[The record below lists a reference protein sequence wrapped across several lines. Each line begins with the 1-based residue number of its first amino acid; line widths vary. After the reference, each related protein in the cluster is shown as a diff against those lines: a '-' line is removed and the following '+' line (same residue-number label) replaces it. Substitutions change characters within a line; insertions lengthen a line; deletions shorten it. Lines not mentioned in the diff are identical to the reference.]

1 MNNPPKKY
9 TKING
14 VVKLNP
20 EFKRW
25 KEAFGDGA
33 AGEQSNKITKI
44 QVNLYAAQLKNVAGL
59 GYGTSDPFAV
69 VAQLATNPDDEP
81 KIIGKTEVVK
91 NNLSPKWT
99 TSFIVDYS
107 LGVNTRLNV
116 SIFDEIKRGNKQ
128 KPMGSAMFEIG
139 EVLGSRGNVKARKL
153 KPGGTLF
160 MRAIAAPSEDSGRLI
175 LKLQGRKLKNV
186 EGIFS
191 KSDPFVEIS
200 AKVNSAGGLT
210 WQPVYRSQH
219 IDNNLNPKWE
229 EIDLNMNELCQGDK
243 NAPILIAVYDWEKS
257 GKHRSMGSF
266 ETTVNALITSV
277 VPEGQGKHVDTSKAY
292 QLYKSGKDYG
302 KIVVTGAT
310 IMGGN
315 TAPPPIPRTTSRDSS
330 TAPPV
335 AASRPIPIPGLSS
348 SNSPPHSPMRSSN
361 ILGSTP
367 PPVPGTATV
376 VMGKPSNKQPFP
388 IKAPLSPTRKPSSPM
403 RASKLKAPPPG
414 SINPDHQPRPKFV
427 DYLTGGC
434 ELQMCVAID
443 FTGSNGDPRKP
454 GTLHYIHRDGQLND
468 YEKAITA
475 VGGIVARY
483 DSDQKFPV
491 WGFGAKFGGVINHSF
506 QVGPTQELS
515 GISGILEGYRQVF
528 RTGLTMSGPTVFA
541 DVIAKAAYQARMN
554 QAEHARVGKQAY
566 HILLILTDGAVSNM
580 ELTKSAIVAASD
592 APLSIIIVGI
602 GNADFSTMQFLDDF
616 LDKEGAEGRDIV
628 QFVEFN
634 QHKHNRE
641 SLTKETLD
649 EVPDQVVDYFYDTN
663 GIMPMPPISG
673 SKWSVMESDYS
684 EAGDDPEIN
693 LEFNGSDGEIVIE
706 NPEAAMI
713 DDTKYATYV
722 DFGGVVPPAGPIVQ
736 PSATLPPQEPRI
748 FQVQVPPDG
757 FPGMTLQVQNPF
769 TNESV
774 VVQVPPGVAPG
785 QTFAVA

>member
-20 EFKRW
+20 EYKRW
-25 KEAFGDGA
+25 KEAFGEGA
-33 AGEQSNKITKI
+33 VGEQSNKVTKI
-44 QVNLYAAQLKNVAGL
+44 QINLYASQLKNVAGL
-59 GYGTSDPFAV
+59 GHGTSDPFAV
-69 VAQLATNPDDEP
+69 VTQLATNPDDDP
-81 KIIGKTEVVK
+81 KVIGKTEVVK

-99 TSFIVDYS
+99 TSFTVDYS
-107 LGVNTRLNV
+107 LGVNTRINV
-116 SIFDEIKRGNKQ
+116 ALFDEIKKKREQ

-139 EVLGSRGNVKARKL
+139 EILGSRGNVKAKKL

-160 MRAIAAPSEDSGRLI
+160 VRANTAPSEDAGRLY

-229 EIDLNMNELCQGDK
+229 EIDLNMNKLCQGDK
-243 NAPILIAVYDWEKS
+243 NSPVLIAVYDWEKS

-266 ETTVNALITSV
+266 ETTVNALLASV
-277 VPEGQGKHVDTSKAY
+277 VPEGQGTKVDTTKAY
-292 QLYKSGKDYG
+292 QLFKTGKDYG

-310 IMGGN
+310 IRGGIPAAAARKPAPASPKPIAIPGFGGKSNSSPPLSPVRPKTVMG
-315 TAPPPIPRTTSRDSS
+315 SV
-330 TAPPV
+330 PV
-335 AASRPIPIPGLSS
+335 AAGTAVGAHNSFGPLPLKTPYPISPKKGKST
-348 SNSPPHSPMRSSN
+348 SPPMS
-361 ILGSTP
+361 
-367 PPVPGTATV
+367 
-376 VMGKPSNKQPFP
+376 PSN
-388 IKAPLSPTRKPSSPM
+388 
-403 RASKLKAPPPG
+403 LKKPPPG
-414 SINPDHQPRPKFV
+414 SGGSTRNMRRPKFV

-443 FTGSNGDPRKP
+443 FTGSNGDPRRP

-491 WGFGAKFGGVINHSF
+491 WGFGAKFGGIINHSF
-506 QVGPTQELS
+506 QVGPTEELS
-515 GISGILEGYRQVF
+515 GIGGILDGYRQVF

-541 DVIAKAAYQARMN
+541 DVITKAAYQARAQ
-554 QAEHARVGKQAY
+554 QAERKRIGKQAY

-580 ELTKSAIVAASD
+580 ELTKRAIVEASD

-602 GNADFSTMQFLDDF
+602 GSADFSTMQFLDDF
-616 LDKEGAEGRDIV
+616 LDSDDAEGRDIV
-628 QFVEFN
+628 QFVEFS
-634 QHKHNRE
+634 QHQHNRE

-649 EVPDQVVDYFYDTN
+649 EVPDQVVDYFYDTHH
-663 GIMPMPPISG
+663 IMPMPPLTG
-673 SKWSVMESDYS
+673 SKWSVCESEYS
-684 EAGDDPEIN
+684 ENDDPEIN
-693 LEFNGSDGEIVIE
+693 LEFDGAEGEITIA
-706 NPEAAMI
+706 NPDAAMI
-713 DDTKYATYV
+713 DDTKYATYH
-722 DFGGVVPPAGPIVQ
+722 DYGGVAPAAGAMPMAPIQSIPVQ
-736 PSATLPPQEPRI
+736 QPQTPQV
-748 FQVQVPPDG
+748 FQVQVPMNG
-757 FPGMTLQVQNPF
+757 YPGMQLQVQNPF
-769 TNESV
+769 TQQNIMV
-774 VVQVPPGVAPG
+774 TVPPGVSAG